1 MPFFT
6 IEMEEE
12 YQSLLDEADY
22 ITGRAPNQRAYMG
35 TLYILKNLYE
45 SDLDWIDR
53 KPECFSTLRNTWIMT
68 TVNAIVEQG
77 GGDQWLR
84 RQCDG
89 ENLQHQQKTPERMAE
104 VASISGLARVMF
116 TSTITKEWISP
127 WIKAYWYTLAWE
139 TIDEDMD
146 QVLTTL
152 PSGHPVTVFPLFP
165 EAA

>member
-1 MPFFT
+1 
-6 IEMEEE
+6 
-12 YQSLLDEADY
+12 
-22 ITGRAPNQRAYMG
+22 
-35 TLYILKNLYE
+35 
-45 SDLDWIDR
+45 
-53 KPECFSTLRNTWIMT
+53 MT

-84 RQCDG
+84 LQCDR
-89 ENLQHQQKTPERMAE
+89 EKLQHQQKTPERMAE
-104 VASISGLARVMF
+104 VAPISRFARVMF
-116 TSTITKEWISP
+116 TSTATREWVSP
-127 WIKAYWYTLAWE
+127 WLKAYWYALAWE

>member
-1 MPFFT
+1 
-6 IEMEEE
+6 MEEE

-22 ITGRAPNQRAYMG
+22 ITGRALNQRAYMG

-116 TSTITKEWISP
+116 NSTATREWISP

-139 TIDEDMD
+139 TIDEDLD
-146 QVLTTL
+146 QVSATL
-152 PSGHPVTVFPLFP
+152 PSGHPVAVFPLFP